1 LAADANLPTP
11 DTTHPGI
18 LDSRG
23 VAHLIGDGAA
33 ELSRVG
39 PRYPLLPEDRIA
51 LFGFHPYE
59 IEPKE
64 QQRLEAS
71 AMLRYPVTAM
81 DDRAVALAAEAR
93 ARLEQRSAALAVH
106 IDVDVMDSAELS
118 LADCPHYDAL

>member
-1 LAADANLPTP
+1 M
-11 DTTHPGI
+11 
-18 LDSRG
+18 G

-33 ELSRVG
+33 ELSRIG

-64 QQRLEAS
+64 QKRLEAS

-81 DDRAVALAAEAR
+81 DDRAVELATEAR
-93 ARLEQRSAALAVH
+93 TRLAQRAAAFAVH
-106 IDVDVMDSAELS
+106 FDVAVMDSAAMQ
-118 LADCPHYDAL
+118 LAVLTNYR